1 MPAPTA
7 AENQA
12 SLAADNRRVAP
23 RTFLMLA
30 ANAWSGGAYV
40 PVRIRNVSETGALIE
55 GAGLPPAGEPIQLN
69 RGEAQIEGIVAWST
83 GSRCGVHFATPIA
96 VDIWRAGKP
105 AAAPPGQG
113 RVDLIQAAVRAG
125 AAAVASAALPS
136 PAAEERWA
144 DQLDARLAE
153 ELGFVQRLVEAL
165 GDELVA
171 DPAILNR
178 HVQALQNIDLA
189 SQMLGHLIRVIEAS
203 DRAEAVRAIGMDDL
217 RARLTRHRSL
227 ND

>member
-12 SLAADNRRVAP
+12 SLAADNRRVAQ

-69 RGEAQIEGIVAWST
+69 RGEAQIDGVVAWST
-83 GSRCGVHFATPIA
+83 GTRCGVHFATPIA

-105 AAAPPGQG
+105 ATAPAGQG
-113 RVDLIQAAVRAG
+113 RVDRIQAAVRAG
-125 AAAVASAALPS
+125 APAASGASP
-136 PAAEERWA
+136 PAPPAEERWA
-144 DQLDARLAE
+144 DQLDGRLAE
-153 ELGFVQRLVEAL
+153 ELGLVRRLVETL

-171 DPAILNR
+171 DPAILHR
-178 HVQALQNIDLA
+178 HAQALQNIDLA
-189 SQMLGHLIRVIEAS
+189 SQMLGHLIRVIGAS
-203 DRAEAVRAIGMDDL
+203 DRTDAVLAIGMDDL
-217 RARLTRHRSL
+217 RARLTRQATG
-227 ND
+227 